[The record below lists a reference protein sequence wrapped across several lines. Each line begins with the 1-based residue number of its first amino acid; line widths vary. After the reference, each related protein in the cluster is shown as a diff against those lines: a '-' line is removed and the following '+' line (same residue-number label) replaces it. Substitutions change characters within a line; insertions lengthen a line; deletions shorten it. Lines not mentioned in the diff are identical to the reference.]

1 MAINARKYIPND
13 SQFSEKS
20 FLIALAVVVAILLL
34 LFVFRPFT
42 IVGTGEIGVM
52 TRFGQVTGQELGE
65 GFHLKNPL
73 DKPNIY
79 DIKVLKD
86 ETEAASASKDLQDVN
101 ATVVT
106 NYQVEAGRVSEL
118 HQTVGIDYKIKLI
131 DPAVQEVFKAATA
144 KFDATELITNREAAK
159 ANAYELLRDR
169 LKTYGIIVRD
179 LSIADF
185 SFSNDFSKAIEDAQ
199 VAKQNVERA
208 KNNLEAARIDA
219 QAQEVQAKTLSPLY
233 LQKQFLEKWN
243 GELPQYYGGDSIFN
257 IPLR

>member
-1 MAINARKYIPND
+1 MSINARKYVPQNANLSKRTIV
-13 SQFSEKS
+13 
-20 FLIALAVVVAILLL
+20 IALAAVVGLLL
-34 LFVFRPFT
+34 LLTAFRPFAV
-42 IVGTGEIGVM
+42 IGTGEIGVM

-118 HQTVGIDYKIKLI
+118 HQTVGIDYKAKLI

-144 KFDATELITNREAAK
+144 KFDATELITNREVAK
-159 ANAYELLRDR
+159 ANAYELLRNR
-169 LKTYGIIVRD
+169 LETYGIIVRD

-185 SFSNDFSKAIEDAQ
+185 SFSADFSNAIEDAQ

-219 QAQEVQAKTLSPLY
+219 QAQEVQAETLSPLY
-233 LQKQFLEKWN
+233 LQKQFLEKWDGN
-243 GELPQYYGGDSIFN
+243 LPQYYGGDSIFN
-257 IPLR
+257 IPLN